1 MAEDNR
7 EVASEPVAPA
17 GMFAPLRLGIFGR
30 IWTASLFSNFGTLI
44 QGVGAAWAMTQL
56 TGRADMVALVQTATF
71 APMMLFSL
79 PAGAIA
85 DSYDRRKVALV
96 ALGIAISGATGL
108 SLITI
113 FHLLSPAL
121 LLLFCFIVGT
131 GTALFSPAWQAS
143 VGEQVPP
150 RVLPQ
155 AIALNSIS
163 YNIARSFGPAIG
175 GVLVA
180 LLGVLSAF
188 VFNAI
193 AYLPMISVMYM
204 WKRSPEKSRLPREAI
219 GRAMISGA
227 RYAIHSPP
235 IRTVA
240 LRTLLIGMIGSANSA
255 LMPLVAHS
263 LLHGDARLY
272 GILLGCVGIGA
283 VIGAVSIGRI
293 RAGFDDE
300 RSMNLCLAVVGVCYA
315 GIGFSRNAPLTCA
328 LLIISGAGWMVAM
341 AMCNISIQVSSPRW
355 VTARALAAYT
365 SAICAGMAIG
375 GWGWGKIAAAYGTDI
390 AMIACGIAL
399 VASIG
404 FGLVLRMPELEEQRD
419 HGLALTDPDT
429 KLDVTGRSGPVI
441 LTVTYRV
448 PLDKAREFYAA
459 MSEMEAIRHRTG
471 AYGWSL
477 SRDVGDPELWV
488 ERYHTPTWHDYLRQ
502 RTRLTAADMA
512 AWDRA
517 RAFHKGPEPIGF
529 RRLLER
535 PYGSVRWSEDVPD
548 HGIIVPLPPPQS
560 S

>member
-7 EVASEPVAPA
+7 DLIEEVVPT
-17 GMFAPLRLGIFGR
+17 GMFAPLRLGVFGR

-56 TGRADMVALVQTATF
+56 TGRADMVALVQSATF
-71 APMMLFSL
+71 APMMLISL

-96 ALGIAISGATGL
+96 ALAIALSGAIGL

-113 FHLLSPAL
+113 FGLLTPTL

-180 LLGVLSAF
+180 ILGVLSAF

-193 AYLPMISVMYM
+193 AYLPMIIVMFL
-204 WKRSPEKSRLPREAI
+204 WRRAPEKSRLPPEAL
-219 GRAMISGA
+219 GRGMISGA
-227 RYAIHSPP
+227 RYAFHSPP
-235 IRTVA
+235 IRTVG
-240 LRTLLIGMIGSANSA
+240 LRTLLIGLIGSANSA
-255 LMPLVAHS
+255 LMPMVAHN
-263 LLHGDARLY
+263 LLKGDARLY

-283 VIGAVSIGRI
+283 VLGAFSIARI
-293 RAGFDDE
+293 RARFSDE
-300 RSMNLCLAVVGVCYA
+300 RAMALCLAVVGICYV
-315 GIGFSRNAPLTCA
+315 GVGFSRHAPLTC
-328 LLIISGAGWMVAM
+328 LLLVISGAGWMIAM

-355 VTARALAAYT
+355 VTGRALAAYT

-375 GWGWGKIAAAYGTDI
+375 GWGWGKVAAAYGTDV
-390 AMIACGIAL
+390 AMVACGLALIASIAL
-399 VASIG
+399 
-404 FGLVLRMPELEEQRD
+404 GLVLRMPELEEQRD
-419 HGLALTDPDT
+419 HGLVLSDPDT
-429 KLDVTGRSGPVI
+429 KLHVTGRSGPVI
-441 LTVTYRV
+441 LTVSYRV
-448 PLDKAREFYAA
+448 PLDQARGFYTA
-459 MSEMEAIRHRTG
+459 MLEMEAIRHRTG

-477 SRDVGDPELWV
+477 ARDIGDPELWI

-512 AWDRA
+512 TWDRA
-517 RAFHKGPEPIGF
+517 RAFHKGPDPISF
-529 RRLLER
+529 HRWLER

-548 HGIIVPLPPPQS
+548 RGIIVPLPQQGS
-560 S
+560 